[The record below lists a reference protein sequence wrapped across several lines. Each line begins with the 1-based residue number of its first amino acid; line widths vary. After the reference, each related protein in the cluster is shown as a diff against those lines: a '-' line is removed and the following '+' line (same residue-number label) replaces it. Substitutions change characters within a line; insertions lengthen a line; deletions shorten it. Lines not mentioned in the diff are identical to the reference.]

1 MIAADAPV
9 APSEVEAALRL
20 AIAALVGV
28 GVGLERQWSGH
39 TSGPDARFA
48 GLRTFTL
55 IGGLGGVA
63 GLLLSHGQ
71 AAAAVALIAGAIAVA
86 VTAFVVA
93 VRRPGAEL
101 DATTEVAAIVVVA
114 LGTLSGLGWITL
126 AAGSGALVVLLLHE
140 KTRMHAAVASL
151 DETELKAALRFAV
164 LALVVLP
171 LLPRST
177 TIGGVEFSPRS
188 LWAIVLFFSGLN
200 FAAYVA
206 RRFVRGDR
214 GFVITGMLGGFISST
229 AVTLDFSRRSR
240 VAGAASGALAAGV
253 IGACTVLVPRVL
265 AVSLVLNPTVAGAL
279 VPLVVPAFLVGALF
293 IALLWRSSGGAA
305 QENGHRGSPL
315 RLAIAI
321 QMAVAFQVAM
331 WLIEYV
337 QHRWASP
344 GLYTTAAF
352 LGVTD
357 VDALTVSMNRQ
368 PDDVTAAI
376 AARVIAVGIIANSV
390 SKFVLAAVLGR
401 GRFRLVAGA
410 ALLATAIT
418 TFLVVWWRR

>member
-1 MIAADAPV
+1 M
-9 APSEVEAALRL
+9 
-20 AIAALVGV
+20 
-28 GVGLERQWSGH
+28 GLEREWSGH
-39 TSGPDARFA
+39 TRGPDARFA
-48 GLRTFTL
+48 GLRTFAL

-63 GLLLSHGQ
+63 GLLMVHGYT
-71 AAAAVALIAGAIAVA
+71 AAGVALMAGGVAIAIV
-86 VTAFVVA
+86 AFVIA
-93 VRRPGAEL
+93 VRRQGAEL

-114 LGTLSGLGWITL
+114 LGALSGIGWITL
-126 AAGSGALVVLLLHE
+126 AAGAGALVVLLLHE
-140 KTRMHAAVASL
+140 KTRMHAAVARL

-171 LLPRST
+171 LLPRSVAV
-177 TIGGVEFSPRS
+177 GGVEFGPRS

-200 FAAYVA
+200 FAAYIA

-229 AVTLDFSRRSR
+229 AVTLDFARRSR
-240 VAGAASGALAAGV
+240 TEGASAGALAAGV

-265 AVSLVLNPTVAGAL
+265 VVSLVLNAAVAGAL
-279 VPLVVPAFLVGALF
+279 LPLTLPAFGVGALA
-293 IALLWRSSGGAA
+293 IALLWRASGGNPAPVE
-305 QENGHRGSPL
+305 QHRGSPL

-344 GLYTTAAF
+344 GLFTTAAF

-357 VDALTVSMNRQ
+357 VDALTVSMNRL
-368 PDDVTAAI
+368 PDGVTAAI
-376 AARVIAVGIIANSV
+376 AARVIGVGIVANSV
-390 SKFVLAAVLGR
+390 SKFLLAVVVGR
-401 GRFRLVAGA
+401 GRFRIMAGA
-410 ALLATAIT
+410 GLLATAVAT
-418 TFLVVWWRR
+418 AVVVW

>member
-1 MIAADAPV
+1 VIAADASV

-63 GLLLSHGQ
+63 GLLLSQGQ
-71 AAAAVALIAGAIAVA
+71 AAAAVALVAGAIALA

-101 DATTEVAAIVVVA
+101 DATTEVAALVVVA

-140 KTRMHAAVASL
+140 KTRMHAAVARL

-177 TIGGVEFSPRS
+177 SIGGVEFSPRS

-265 AVSLVLNPTVAGAL
+265 AVSLVLNPAVAGAL

-293 IALLWRSSGGAA
+293 IALLWRSSGGAPA

-315 RLAIAI
+315 RLVVAI

-368 PDDVTAAI
+368 PDGVTPAI

-401 GRFRLVAGA
+401 GRFRVVAGA
-410 ALLATAIT
+410 ALLATAVT
-418 TFLVVWWRR
+418 TFLVVWWR